1 MNRAGNLIAVLSLR
15 RSDGGDSRDRIV
27 RSDFRGSS
35 RSVLASTQPSSRSTR
50 LFKPF
55 CSRERVSGPNTSGRW
70 HRGAGDRLLGTPTN
84 MNGGSICPTTRPS
97 DLSRYARII
106 SGMLDGQ
113 HRFSGRAMWRG
124 SSRRFASLELRG
136 GVSWWLALPFRWR
149 SRKIAGASVLC
160 RQSASLGLCVPVL
173 PVGSQ
178 TPGFDKRRIRELLA
192 VKTGVRGESG
202 GELNGVDDW
211 ECPEE
216 EAISAG
222 GSEAFVS

>member
-55 CSRERVSGPNTSGRW
+55 CSRER
-70 HRGAGDRLLGTPTN
+70 GTPTN